1 MNLLQVDKVT
11 KTFGQKKVLNDLS
24 FVVQEGSIFGFV
36 GENGAG
42 KTTTMKLILG
52 LDQMTQGNISIL
64 GEAVTFGATKTN
76 RFTGYLPDVPQFY
89 DYMTA
94 REYLLLCGEITG
106 LARGER
112 IKRVEE
118 MLGLVH
124 LFNVKTRI
132 GGFSRGMK
140 QRLGIAQALLNK
152 PKLLICDEP
161 TSALDPNG
169 RKEFLDLLYSLRS
182 ETTIIFSTHILNDV
196 EQICDHVGILN
207 GGKMVVC
214 SSISELKKN
223 HGQQQVK
230 IVFEQAHD
238 KALFLE
244 QLEKSPLTNPY
255 TIDPTGLATVIS
267 FKAAQREK
275 YKNDAQQLLKLVQ
288 QHNILPL
295 AFEQQEA
302 SLEDIFLEVIR

>member
-1 MNLLQVDKVT
+1 MSLLQVDQVT
-11 KTFGQKKVLNDLS
+11 KNFGQKKVLNDLS

-52 LDQMTQGNISIL
+52 LDQMTQGSISIL
-64 GEAVTFGATKTN
+64 GEPVTFGATKTN
-76 RFTGYLPDVPQFY
+76 RYTGYLPDVPQFY

-94 REYLLLCGEITG
+94 REYLMLCGEITG
-106 LARGER
+106 LGKGER
-112 IKRVEE
+112 IKRVDE
-118 MLGLVH
+118 MLRLVH
-124 LFNVKTRI
+124 LFGVKTRI

-182 ETTIIFSTHILNDV
+182 ETTILFSTHILNDV

-214 SSISELKKN
+214 ASIPELKKQ

-230 IVFEQAHD
+230 FVFEQESD
-238 KALFLE
+238 TNLFIQLLE
-244 QLEKSPLTNPY
+244 ESSLSIPY
-255 TIDPTGLATVIS
+255 TTDATSFAVVIS
-267 FKAAQREK
+267 FKAAQKEQ
-275 YKNDAQQLLKLVQ
+275 YKKDIQQLLKLIQ
-288 QHNILPL
+288 QHSILPL
-295 AFEQQEA
+295 AFEQQDA